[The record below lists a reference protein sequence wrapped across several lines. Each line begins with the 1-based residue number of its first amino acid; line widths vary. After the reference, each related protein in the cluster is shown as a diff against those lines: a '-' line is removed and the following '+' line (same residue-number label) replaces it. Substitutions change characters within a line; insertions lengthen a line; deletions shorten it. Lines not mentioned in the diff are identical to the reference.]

1 MNLKQMLSTLEAVLF
16 AVGEP
21 IERDRIAQALEWD
34 ALILDQLLDTLQ
46 AKYDEND
53 AGVCLLR
60 LDDRVQLCARK
71 EYADSIRKVLE
82 VKRNAPLS
90 QAAFEVLA
98 IIAYNQPV
106 TKSFIEQIRG
116 VDCSAVLSSLVSKG
130 YIVLLIKIFYRVIGL
145 DVIVRMR
152 VNNVL
157 FVFGLAGII
166 IGSLKAI
173 REKDIRRMVSF
184 SSVAQI
190 GYIFMG
196 IGMGTEAG
204 MVAAVGSTLAPIL
217 RLVVSTLSLKLAA
230 AVLEPVADAG
240 VAWIIASYGAL
251 HKLLLAICVS
261 GTLLA
266 VLLLGACLSLTGG

>member
-34 ALILDQLLDTLQ
+34 VLILDQLLDTLQ

-71 EYADSIRKVLE
+71 EYADAIRKVLE

-116 VDCSAVLSSLVSKG
+116 VDCSAVLSSLLQKS
-130 YIVLLIKIFYRVIGL
+130 LIEERGRLDLPGRPLIYGTTPDFLRVFCISSL
-145 DVIVRMR
+145 DE
-152 VNNVL
+152 L
-157 FVFGLAGII
+157 P
-166 IGSLKAI
+166 SLPEHPQTAE
-173 REKDIRRMVSF
+173 EKNEEKEKN
-184 SSVAQI
+184 
-190 GYIFMG
+190 
-196 IGMGTEAG
+196 EAENPTDLPQT
-204 MVAAVGSTLAPIL
+204 VD
-217 RLVVSTLSLKLAA
+217 
-230 AVLEPVADAG
+230 EN
-240 VAWIIASYGAL
+240 
-251 HKLLLAICVS
+251 
-261 GTLLA
+261 
-266 VLLLGACLSLTGG
+266 